1 MKKRLD
7 KSPNLWY
14 NKITKGE
21 LNSTNRERV
30 DTMSNTKTTYRS
42 AVEYAVKNL
51 ADAPQDVLDKLTALA
66 ASLEK
71 KSGAERK
78 PTATQVANEGYK
90 SAIVDF
96 LGGVDKPQT
105 VTDIL
110 KGVPALE
117 GFSNQK
123 VSALMTQ
130 LKDAG
135 VVVKTSDKR
144 RSYFALA

>member
-1 MKKRLD
+1 M
-7 KSPNLWY
+7 
-14 NKITKGE
+14 T
-21 LNSTNRERV
+21 
-30 DTMSNTKTTYRS
+30 NTKTTYRS

-51 ADAPQDVLDKLTALA
+51 QDAPQDVLDKLTALA

-96 LGGVDKPQT
+96 LGNCDKPQT

-110 KGVPALE
+110 KGVAALE

-130 LKDAG
+130 LVNAG
-135 VVVKTSDKR
+135 AVVKTSDKR
-144 RSYFALA
+144 RSYFALAE

>member
-1 MKKRLD
+1 M
-7 KSPNLWY
+7 
-14 NKITKGE
+14 
-21 LNSTNRERV
+21 TN
-30 DTMSNTKTTYRS
+30 KTTYKT
-42 AVEYAVKNL
+42 AVEYAIKNL
-51 ADAPQDVLDKLTALA
+51 PNAPADITEKLTALA

-90 SAIVDF
+90 AAIVEF
-96 LGGVDKPQT
+96 LGNCDKPQT

-110 KGVPALE
+110 KSVPAVA

-130 LKDAG
+130 LVTAQA
-135 VVVKTSDKR
+135 VIKTTDKR
-144 RSYFALA
+144 RSYFAIAE

>member
-1 MKKRLD
+1 MNA
-7 KSPNLWY
+7 S
-14 NKITKGE
+14 
-21 LNSTNRERV
+21 
-30 DTMSNTKTTYRS
+30 KTTYRS
-42 AVEYAVKNL
+42 AVEYAIRNL
-51 ADAPQDVLDKLTALA
+51 TDAPADVTEKLTALC
-66 ASLEK
+66 ASLER

-90 SAIVDF
+90 AAIVEF
-96 LGGVDKPQT
+96 LCDADPCT

-130 LKDAG
+130 LVNAG
-135 VVVKTSDKR
+135 EVVKTTDKR
-144 RSYFALA
+144 RSYFALAK

>member
-1 MKKRLD
+1 MT
-7 KSPNLWY
+7 Y
-14 NKITKGE
+14 HEKGF
-21 LNSTNRERV
+21 
-30 DTMSNTKTTYRS
+30 DTMSTSKTTYRS
-42 AVEYAVKNL
+42 AVDYAIKNL
-51 ADAPQDVLDKLTALA
+51 PDAPAEVMEKLTALS

-90 SAIVDF
+90 AAIAEF
-96 LGGVDKPQT
+96 LSTCDKPVT

-110 KGVPALE
+110 KSVPALD

-130 LKDAG
+130 MVNGGA
-135 VVVKTSDKR
+135 VVKTSDKR
-144 RSYFALA
+144 RSYFALAE

>member
-1 MKKRLD
+1 MTA
-7 KSPNLWY
+7 S
-14 NKITKGE
+14 
-21 LNSTNRERV
+21 
-30 DTMSNTKTTYRS
+30 KTTYRS
-42 AVEYAVKNL
+42 AVEYAIRNL
-51 ADAPQDVLDKLTALA
+51 TDAPADVTEKLTALC
-66 ASLEK
+66 ASLER

-78 PTATQVANEGYK
+78 PTATQIANEGYK

-96 LGGVDKPQT
+96 LSDHTLRT

-130 LKDAG
+130 LVNAG
-135 VVVKTSDKR
+135 AVVKTTDKR
-144 RSYFALA
+144 RSYFAIAE

>member
-1 MKKRLD
+1 M
-7 KSPNLWY
+7 
-14 NKITKGE
+14 
-21 LNSTNRERV
+21 
-30 DTMSNTKTTYRS
+30 NTSKTTYRS
-42 AVEYAVKNL
+42 AVEYAIKNL
-51 ADAPQDVLDKLTALA
+51 PDAPAEVMEKLTALS

-90 SAIVDF
+90 AAIAEF
-96 LGGVDKPQT
+96 LGGIDKPVT

-110 KGVPALE
+110 KGVPALD

-130 LKDAG
+130 MVNGGA
-135 VVVKTSDKR
+135 VVKTSDKR
-144 RSYFALA
+144 RSYFALAE

>member
-1 MKKRLD
+1 MNA
-7 KSPNLWY
+7 S
-14 NKITKGE
+14 
-21 LNSTNRERV
+21 
-30 DTMSNTKTTYRS
+30 KTTYRS
-42 AVEYAVKNL
+42 AVEYAIKHL
-51 ADAPQDVLDKLTALA
+51 TDAPADVTEKLTALA

-90 SAIVDF
+90 AAIAEF
-96 LGGVDKPQT
+96 LRNADKPQT

-110 KGVPALE
+110 KGVEPLN

-130 LKDAG
+130 MVNAG
-135 VVVKTSDKR
+135 AVVKTSDKR
-144 RSYFALA
+144 RSYFAIAE

>member
-1 MKKRLD
+1 M
-7 KSPNLWY
+7 
-14 NKITKGE
+14 
-21 LNSTNRERV
+21 
-30 DTMSNTKTTYRS
+30 NTSKTTYRT
-42 AVEYAVKNL
+42 AVEYAIRNL
-51 ADAPQDVLDKLTALA
+51 SDAPQDVLDKLTALC

-110 KGVPALE
+110 KGVAALD

-130 LKDAG
+130 LVNGGA
-135 VVVKTSDKR
+135 VIKTSDKR
-144 RSYFALA
+144 RSYFALAE

>member
-90 SAIVDF
+90 AAIVDF
-96 LGGVDKPQT
+96 LGGVDAPQT

>member
-1 MKKRLD
+1 M
-7 KSPNLWY
+7 
-14 NKITKGE
+14 TK
-21 LNSTNRERV
+21 V
-30 DTMSNTKTTYRS
+30 TYKS
-42 AVEYAVKNL
+42 AVEYAVAHL
-51 ADAPQDVLDKLTALA
+51 TDAPADVQEKLIALA

-78 PTATQVANEGYK
+78 PTATQVANEGFK

-96 LGGVDKPQT
+96 LGGVSAPQT

-110 KGVPALE
+110 KGVPALA

-130 LKDAG
+130 LVNSGA
-135 VVVKTSDKR
+135 VVKSTDKR
-144 RSYFALA
+144 RSYFALAE

>member
-1 MKKRLD
+1 MNA
-7 KSPNLWY
+7 S
-14 NKITKGE
+14 
-21 LNSTNRERV
+21 
-30 DTMSNTKTTYRS
+30 KTTYRS
-42 AVEYAVKNL
+42 AVEYAIKNL
-51 ADAPQDVLDKLTALA
+51 SDAPAEVMEKLTALS

-90 SAIVDF
+90 TAICEF
-96 LGGVDKPQT
+96 LSERGEPAT

-110 KGVPALE
+110 KSVPAVE

-130 LKDAG
+130 LVNAG
-135 VVVKTSDKR
+135 AVVKTTDKR
-144 RSYFALA
+144 RSYFAIAE

>member
-1 MKKRLD
+1 M
-7 KSPNLWY
+7 
-14 NKITKGE
+14 
-21 LNSTNRERV
+21 ST
-30 DTMSNTKTTYRS
+30 SKTTYKT

-51 ADAPQDVLDKLTALA
+51 TDAPADVIEKLEALVT
-66 ASLEK
+66 SLEK

-90 SAIVDF
+90 AAIAEF
-96 LGGVDKPQT
+96 LATVDKPQT

-123 VSALMTQ
+123 VSALMSQ
-130 LKDAG
+130 MKDAG
-135 VVVKTSDKR
+135 TVIKTSDKR
-144 RSYFALA
+144 RSYFELAA